1 MTREEFFSKLDAGA
15 KWDVGVSIARTNPL
29 PLDANEVFRS
39 VVEMETYIKENA
51 LAYPGQIVVVLGET
65 ETAAYLVSVV
75 GGEGKG
81 YAKLAATTGSGDV
94 GEELTALAARVAANE
109 AAIKELQSSVKAAQ
123 GTIGEHTTTLG
134 SYGTRI
140 SAVEAKAL
148 ANESS
153 ISGVSDRVTANE
165 GAIST
170 ANSNISANTSAI
182 AEINTALADVYT
194 KSQTDTKIAEEI
206 GKQAHFSAKVVTSTD
221 EMTDPTTLY
230 LVKDESTAGEDK
242 YKEYMVIGGT
252 PTIIGD
258 TSTNLSDYATTES
271 VNASIAA
278 VNQTITDKDAAMGTR
293 VDGVAEDLATDKADL
308 AAFKTTVSTTYQT
321 KADATTDKS
330 ALEEAIGSKAAQ
342 SDLQALQ
349 TTVGNQDTAIKAL
362 QTADTGFENRIKAL
376 EDVGAQKNVINSV
389 ETTEFEVDTTGKLSI
404 KSIAQDKITG
414 LAGALSAIDTKFD
427 TKVDK
432 VEGSRLITTAE
443 GQKLEKLVLNEDG
456 SVEVSGEVAA
466 GNVKGLG
473 EWITTHRADTAG
485 LLSAAQEA
493 KLNGIAS
500 GAQVNVLEGIQV
512 ANNDLSVVDKKV
524 NIPIA
529 ADQLGVVLSST
540 GEDKIKV
547 EADGSMSVN
556 SVNITKLTQSA
567 DTILVLDGGNA

>member
-1 MTREEFFSKLDAGA
+1 
-15 KWDVGVSIARTNPL
+15 
-29 PLDANEVFRS
+29 
-39 VVEMETYIKENA
+39 
-51 LAYPGQIVVVLGET
+51 
-65 ETAAYLVSVV
+65 
-75 GGEGKG
+75 
-81 YAKLAATTGSGDV
+81 
-94 GEELTALAARVAANE
+94 
-109 AAIKELQSSVKAAQ
+109 
-123 GTIGEHTTTLG
+123 
-134 SYGTRI
+134 
-140 SAVEAKAL
+140 
-148 ANESS
+148 
-153 ISGVSDRVTANE
+153 
-165 GAIST
+165 
-170 ANSNISANTSAI
+170 
-182 AEINTALADVYT
+182 
-194 KSQTDTKIAEEI
+194 
-206 GKQAHFSAKVVTSTD
+206 
-221 EMTDPTTLY
+221 MTDPTTLY
-230 LVKDESTAGEDK
+230 LVKDESTTGEDK
-242 YKEYMVIGGT
+242 YKEYMVIDGT

-278 VNQTITDKDAAMGTR
+278 VNQTITDKDTAMGTR

-321 KADATTDKS
+321 KESASTDKS
-330 ALEEAIGSKAAQ
+330 ALEEAIGAKAAQ

-349 TTVGNQDTAIKAL
+349 TTVGNQDDAIKAL
-362 QTADTGFENRIKAL
+362 QTADTGFESRIKAL
-376 EDVGAQKNVINSV
+376 EDAGAQKNLINSV
-389 ETTEFEVDTTGKLSI
+389 EETEFSVDTTGKLSV
-404 KSIAQDKITG
+404 KAIAQDKVTG

-432 VEGSRLITTAE
+432 VEGSRLITAAE

-456 SVEVSGEVAA
+456 SVEVNGEVAA
-466 GNVKGLG
+466 GNVKGLD

-485 LLSAAQEA
+485 LLSATQEA

-500 GAQVNVLEGIQV
+500 GAQVNVLEGIQI

>member
-1 MTREEFFSKLDAGA
+1 MTREEFFNKLNGGA

-29 PLDANEVFRS
+29 PLDANEIFPS
-39 VVEMETYIKENA
+39 IANMETYIKENA
-51 LAYPGQIVVVLGET
+51 LAYPGQILVVLGET

-81 YAKLAATTGSGDV
+81 YSKLAATTGSGDV

-109 AAIKELQSSVKAAQ
+109 AAIKELQASVKAAQ
-123 GTIGEHTTTLG
+123 DTIGEHTTTIG

-148 ANESS
+148 ANESN
-153 ISGVSDRVTANE
+153 ITDVGDRVTTNE

-170 ANSNISANTSAI
+170 ANSNISANTSDIAAI
-182 AEINTALADVYT
+182 KNTLADVYT

-206 GKQAHFSAKVVTSTD
+206 GKQAHFSAKVVTSID
-221 EMTDPTTLY
+221 EMTDATTLY
-230 LVKDESTAGEDK
+230 LVKDESAAGEDK
-242 YKEYMVIGGT
+242 YKEYMVIDGT

-258 TSTNLSDYATTES
+258 TSTNLSDYATTET

-278 VNQTITDKDAAMGTR
+278 VNQTITEKDTAMGKR

-321 KADATTDKS
+321 KESASTDKS
-330 ALEEAIGSKAAQ
+330 ALEEAINAKAAQ

-349 TTVGNQDTAIKAL
+349 TTVGNQGEEIKAL
-362 QTADTGFENRIKAL
+362 QTADTGFESRIKAL

-389 ETTEFEVDTTGKLSI
+389 EDTEFSVDTAGKLSI
-404 KSIAQDKITG
+404 KAVAQDKVTG

-432 VEGSRLITTAE
+432 VEGSRLLTTSEA
-443 GQKLEKLVLNEDG
+443 QKLEKLVLNEDG

-485 LLSAAQEA
+485 LFSATQEA
-493 KLNGIAS
+493 KLEGIAS

-540 GEDKIKV
+540 GDDKVKV
-547 EADGSMSVN
+547 EADGTMSVN
-556 SVNITKLTQSA
+556 NLSIDKLVQPAETV
-567 DTILVLDGGNA
+567 LVLDGGNA

>member
-29 PLDANEVFRS
+29 PLDANEIFRS
-39 VVEMETYIKENA
+39 VTDMETYIKENA

-109 AAIKELQSSVKAAQ
+109 AAIKELQASVKAAQ
-123 GTIGEHTTTLG
+123 DTIGEHTTTIG

-140 SAVEAKAL
+140 GAVEAKAL
-148 ANESS
+148 ANESN
-153 ISGVSDRVTANE
+153 ISDVSDRITTNE
-165 GAIST
+165 SAIST
-170 ANSNISANTSAI
+170 ANSNISANTSDI
-182 AEINTALADVYT
+182 AEIKTSLADIYT

-221 EMTDPTTLY
+221 DMTDSTTLY
-230 LVKDESTAGEDK
+230 LVKDESAAGEDK
-242 YKEYMVIGGT
+242 YKEYMVIDGT

-278 VNQTITDKDAAMGTR
+278 VNQTITEKDDAMGKR
-293 VDGVAEDLATDKADL
+293 VDKVAEDLATDTAAL
-308 AAFKTTVSTTYQT
+308 TAFKTTVSTTYQT
-321 KADATTDKS
+321 KEDAATEKG
-330 ALEEAIGSKAAQ
+330 ALEDLIKAKAAQ

-349 TTVGNQDTAIKAL
+349 TTVGNQDDAIKAL
-362 QTADTGFENRIKAL
+362 QTADTGFDARIKAL

-389 ETTEFEVDTTGKLSI
+389 ETTEFEVDETGKLSI
-404 KSIAQDKITG
+404 KAIAQDKVTG

-432 VEGSRLITTAE
+432 VEGSRLITAAE

-466 GNVKGLG
+466 GNVKGLD

-485 LLSAAQEA
+485 LLSATQEA

-500 GAQVNVLEGIQV
+500 GAQVNVIEGIQV
-512 ANNDLSVVDKKV
+512 ANNDLSIVDKKV

-556 SVNITKLTQSA
+556 SVNLTKITQSA
-567 DTILVLDGGNA
+567 DTILVLDSGNA